1 MVNSDV
7 KFCVVLRM
15 RYLNKSLMQSCH
27 DYIDANMPPPPKGL
41 LAMRSFHIAPDRGMT
56 ICYFNTMD
64 NLNEAFPH
72 MKKFQQS
79 VADKF
84 EAKADAQKAIT
95 SPQSD
100 FGKC

>member
-1 MVNSDV
+1 MVNKDV

-56 ICYFNTMD
+56 T
-64 NLNEAFPH
+64 
-72 MKKFQQS
+72 
-79 VADKF
+79 
-84 EAKADAQKAIT
+84 
-95 SPQSD
+95 
-100 FGKC
+100 